1 MHGEVL
7 DPLEQVDVTR
17 PIPAPRPRSSS
28 YGMEEGASS
37 PTLEHLRINSM
48 PGTSSYSRLG
58 TPLSTEQN
66 GQFASYSLTRD
77 RAVSPVISN
86 YFGLPPDRE
95 PEKSKS
101 ASLFGDRLRRGS
113 ESDRSG
119 ELHIWGAKLKYQYGF
134 LGEET
139 ESVDGTSET
148 GSEESYD
155 GESCLEEE
163 ETDNGYTDDDSD
175 SDSIDIFGHQ

>member
-1 MHGEVL
+1 M
-7 DPLEQVDVTR
+7 D
-17 PIPAPRPRSSS
+17 
-28 YGMEEGASS
+28 EGASS
-37 PTLEHLRINSM
+37 LALEPFQINSV
-48 PGTSSYSRLG
+48 PGTSSYSRIG
-58 TPLSTEQN
+58 TPLSAERN

-95 PEKSKS
+95 SERSKS
-101 ASLFGDRLRRGS
+101 TSLFGDRPRKGS
-113 ESDRSG
+113 GSDKGG
-119 ELHIWGAKLKYQYGF
+119 EIHLWGAKLKYQYGF

-148 GSEESYD
+148 ESEASYS
-155 GESCLEEE
+155 GESCVEEE
-163 ETDNGYTDDDSD
+163 ETDNDHADDDSD

>member
-1 MHGEVL
+1 M
-7 DPLEQVDVTR
+7 
-17 PIPAPRPRSSS
+17 
-28 YGMEEGASS
+28 
-37 PTLEHLRINSM
+37 
-48 PGTSSYSRLG
+48 
-58 TPLSTEQN
+58 
-66 GQFASYSLTRD
+66 
-77 RAVSPVISN
+77 ISN